1 MTSKENRVNTQRDE
15 RWMTAIEY
23 GALGLWGALILA
35 LALRGPQTRVALGQ
49 VFVALGPQPV
59 PIAALLAFGAAGVA
73 EGALRLIGGG
83 GTPATAFL
91 YWTGSFGW
99 FLMLQ
104 VLLSAPDEFV
114 DQSPRTMAA
123 AVALS
128 LVPLLW
134 NMVRVARSVFPL
146 RNRKGARPER

>member
-1 MTSKENRVNTQRDE
+1 MNTQRDE
-15 RWMTAIEY
+15 RWMAAIEY

-59 PIAALLAFGAAGVA
+59 PIAALLTLGAAGVA
-73 EGALRLIGGG
+73 EVALRLLVRRG

-91 YWTGSFGW
+91 YWAGSFGW

-123 AVALS
+123 VLALS

-134 NMVRVARSVFPL
+134 ATVRVARSVFPL
-146 RNRKGARPER
+146 RNRKGSRPGR